1 MRKPC
6 PPLNRPLTRLYRRG
20 PSIGGMGPRRIW
32 VGVGLALAG
41 LAAAVA
47 IGLLA
52 NSISGD
58 SVGLSAEPLSAGD
71 ALAPPA
77 AERTERRR
85 ERRARRPTRSRT
97 APTRTSPPA
106 TETAPPAADDDA
118 APEIEDDGRGRGR
131 GRSGGDSGSGSD
143 DSGFDDSGSG
153 SDDSGSGS
161 DDSGS
166 GSDDSGSSGH
176 GSDD

>member
-1 MRKPC
+1 
-6 PPLNRPLTRLYRRG
+6 
-20 PSIGGMGPRRIW
+20 MGPRRIFT
-32 VGVGLALAG
+32 GAGLALAG

-77 AERTERRR
+77 AERSEPRPARRR
-85 ERRARRPTRSRT
+85 ERRRSAPTRST
-97 APTRTSPPA
+97 PA
-106 TETAPPAADDDA
+106 TPPPSETAPPATTDDDDGVA
-118 APEIEDDGRGRGR
+118 VEPGDDNRGRG
-131 GRSGGDSGSGSD
+131 GPGGDSGSSGSG
-143 DSGFDDSGSG
+143 SSGSG
-153 SDDSGSGS
+153 SDDSGS

-166 GSDDSGSSGH
+166 GGH